1 VRPARPAPSHE
12 AYRLTARSRFLAGG
26 EPCRLVARRV
36 YMTTKRNHR
45 AWLIGLS
52 VFAAVLATAIAI
64 DVFGAPTPDTK
75 TDAATATPPPSL
87 APRSCHQLVTGW
99 KASAADR
106 YFRQAKADAARV
118 ARLARAHQAAALRQ
132 DGATLAVAVRRAAA
146 RPVPWCLDLP
156 GYYRTAMTDL
166 SAAARAAAHG
176 RYRAALRWVRAA
188 RPVLA
193 RADDELTQARRTHHR
208 THHRA
213 AARPAPAS
221 PSPVATTSGPTAAA
235 PGCYPRS
242 DEGTCYEP
250 GEYCRAADQGV
261 AGIAGDGQTI
271 VCMDDNGLRWEPT
284 G

>member
-1 VRPARPAPSHE
+1 
-12 AYRLTARSRFLAGG
+12 
-26 EPCRLVARRV
+26 
-36 YMTTKRNHR
+36 MTTKRNRR
-45 AWLIGLS
+45 AWVLGLS
-52 VFAAVLATAIAI
+52 VFAAVLAAAIAI
-64 DVFGAPTPDTK
+64 DVFGAPAPDSK
-75 TDAATATPPPSL
+75 TDAAVATPPSSA
-87 APRSCHQLVTGW
+87 APRSCRQQVTGW
-99 KASAADR
+99 EASAADR
-106 YFRQAKADAARV
+106 YFRRAKTDAARV
-118 ARLARAHQAAALRQ
+118 ARLARAHQAAALRR
-132 DGATLAVAVRRAAA
+132 DGAALAVAVRRAAA
-146 RPVPWCLDLP
+146 HPLPWCLDLP

-176 RYRAALRWVRAA
+176 SSSAALRWVRAA

-193 RADDELTQARRTHHR
+193 RADDELTPARR

-221 PSPVATTSGPTAAA
+221 PPPAAGTAAPTAAA
-235 PGCYPRS
+235 QGCYPRS
-242 DEGTCYEP
+242 DEGSCYEP

>member
-1 VRPARPAPSHE
+1 V
-12 AYRLTARSRFLAGG
+12 
-26 EPCRLVARRV
+26 
-36 YMTTKRNHR
+36 
-45 AWLIGLS
+45 IGLS
-52 VFAAVLATAIAI
+52 VFAALLAMGIAV
-64 DVFGAPTPDTK
+64 DLFGAPTPDTK
-75 TDAATATPPPSL
+75 TDAATATPPPSS
-87 APRSCHQLVTGW
+87 APRSCRQQVTGW

-118 ARLARAHQAAALRQ
+118 ARMARAHRAAALRQ
-132 DGATLAVAVRRAAA
+132 DGAALAAVVRRAQAH
-146 RPVPWCLDLP
+146 PLPWCLDLP

-166 SAAARAAAHG
+166 SAAARAAARG
-176 RYRAALRWVRAA
+176 SYGAALRWVRAA
-188 RPVLA
+188 RPVLT
-193 RADDELTQARRTHHR
+193 RADDELTPARR

-213 AARPAPAS
+213 AARPATSSPPA
-221 PSPVATTSGPTAAA
+221 AAGTSGPTAAA

-271 VCMDDNGLRWEPT
+271 VCMNDNGLRWEPT